1 MREGKHETK
10 PFISST
16 NPAAI
21 TSETP
26 LETLNLDWTER
37 ELPESART
45 RHVHR
50 LHPYLGKFIP
60 QLVEVFL
67 RKFFTAGQTVIDP
80 FSGSGTTLVQANEM
94 GINAVGCDVSQFNVI
109 LGRVKTAKYD
119 LDRLHHELFDILK
132 QSEGQQ
138 IDSFH
143 DLPLFQHLHPAKP
156 QLLTTD
162 DDYLKRWFAPRA
174 LHELLSY
181 RAAIERGSYQYREVM
196 YVILSRAAR
205 SARLTPHFDLDF
217 PKKPQTEPYWCYKH
231 RRICQPTDEAGK
243 FLRRYTQ
250 DTYQRIEVFDR
261 TRTNSKIEIHHAD
274 SRSFDFPQADGVI
287 TSPPYVGLIDYHEQ
301 HAYAYHLLG
310 LQDKRDAE
318 IGAAMAGSSKK
329 AREAYQLGI
338 IDVFANTLRA
348 LPSRGRLIVIAGD
361 RHNLYPMIAE
371 RLGVETEAVLQRHVN
386 RRTGRRA
393 GEFYESIFIWR
404 KA

>member
-1 MREGKHETK
+1 MGEGKHETK
-10 PFISST
+10 SFISST

-109 LGRVKTAKYD
+109 LGRVKTVKYD
-119 LDRLHHELFDILK
+119 LDRLHHELFDVLK

-138 IDSFH
+138 IDNFH

-162 DDYLKRWFAPRA
+162 DDYLKSWFAPRA

-231 RRICQPTDEAGK
+231 RRICQPTEEAGK

-250 DTYQRIEVFDR
+250 DTFQRIETFDR
-261 TRTNSKIEIHHAD
+261 IRTNAAVEIHHAD
-274 SRSFDFPQADGVI
+274 SRSFDFPRADGVI

-301 HAYAYHLLG
+301 HAYAYHLLD

-318 IGAAMAGSSKK
+318 IGTAASGSGKK
-329 AREAYQLGI
+329 ARETYQQGM
-338 IDVFANTLRA
+338 IDVFANVLRA
-348 LPSRGRLIVIAGD
+348 LPNGGRLIVIAGD
-361 RHNLYPMIAE
+361 RYDLYPLIAE
-371 RLGVETEAVLQRHVN
+371 QIGVETQAILQRHVN
-386 RRTGRRA
+386 RRTGRRSS
-393 GEFYESIFIWR
+393 EFYESIFVW
-404 KA
+404 KKV

>member
-1 MREGKHETK
+1 MREGKPETNS
-10 PFISST
+10 FLTSSD
-16 NPAAI
+16 PAEI

-26 LETLNLDWTER
+26 LESLNLNWTER
-37 ELPESART
+37 DLPEATRT

-67 RKFFTAGQTVIDP
+67 RKFFAAGQTVIDP

-94 GINAVGCDVSQFNVI
+94 GINAVGCDVSQFNAI
-109 LGRVKTAKYD
+109 LGRVKTVKYD
-119 LDRLHHELFDILK
+119 LKRLHDELFDVLEQAK
-132 QSEGQQ
+132 AQQ
-138 IDSFH
+138 TDSFH
-143 DLPLFQHLHPAKP
+143 DLPLFRHLEPAKP
-156 QLLTTD
+156 QVLTSD
-162 DDYLKRWFAPRA
+162 DQYLNSWFAPRA

-181 RAAIERGSYQYREVM
+181 RAAVERGNYKYREVM
-196 YVILSRAAR
+196 YIILSRASR
-205 SARLTPHFDLDF
+205 SARLTPHYDLDF
-217 PKKPQTEPYWCYKH
+217 PKKPQIEPYWCYKH
-231 RRICQPTDEAGK
+231 RRTCQPTDEAGK
-243 FLRRYTQ
+243 FLRRYTH

-261 TRTNSKIEIHHAD
+261 IRTNSKIEIYHAD

-329 AREAYQLGI
+329 AREAYQQGI

-348 LPSRGRLIVIAGD
+348 LPAQGRLIVIAGD

-371 RLGVETEAVLQRHVN
+371 RLGIETEAVLQRHVN

-404 KA
+404 KV